1 MNGSMRQQNAGGA
14 RREVSAQGLEQGSLE
29 QCPATLGGTA
39 RLLADRELSQS
50 AHTWGQGK

>member
-29 QCPATLGGTA
+29 QGPATLGGTA